1 MALFEICANSYESAI
16 NAQLGG
22 ADRIE
27 LCSCLELGGLTP
39 TSYSIM
45 RCKEELK
52 IPVHV
57 LIRPRAG
64 NFIYTPDE
72 LEIIEYYVND
82 CKKLDVDGIV
92 CGFLDSRRNIN
103 KWLTKTF
110 MKIAYPMSFTF
121 HRAFDDACNPFEALD
136 DLIECGVPRV
146 LTSGTADKAIEATD
160 ILEKLVKQ
168 AGDKII
174 VMPGGGINENN
185 IVELYS
191 KTKAREYHFSAKA
204 IVPPNKQKDEYSA
217 YFDYPIQVSDV
228 SKIRNT
234 IGNLN
239 SFIKA
244 NK

>member
-1 MALFEICANSYESAI
+1 
-16 NAQLGG
+16 
-22 ADRIE
+22 
-27 LCSCLELGGLTP
+27 
-39 TSYSIM
+39 
-45 RCKEELK
+45 
-52 IPVHV
+52 
-57 LIRPRAG
+57 
-64 NFIYTPDE
+64 
-72 LEIIEYYVND
+72 
-82 CKKLDVDGIV
+82 
-92 CGFLDSRRNIN
+92 
-103 KWLTKTF
+103 